1 MLLSY
6 IECYSQVSWIYDCI
20 RDIHHESMITVGTKL
35 QQQLSN
41 TITRLAREENPM
53 GLLFFQT
60 GWPDLQPSVPLNHHN
75 QPHVRETLA
84 CGI

>member
-53 GLLFFQT
+53 GLLFFRQDGLVCSRVIRLT
-60 GWPDLQPSVPLNHHN
+60 IIISHM
-75 QPHVRETLA
+75 
-84 CGI
+84 